1 MKNSKNN
8 EVPKGEFIDLERSNY
23 KKKTNYFLVFLVFSL
38 FSFLFFVL
46 GIKSIKY
53 LPNNIK
59 TIFSLDINSLEKNK
73 KIIDDLETE
82 KDTNLLKSQ
91 TAFLEDKI
99 LELNKQFELSK
110 EQIVSMRSLNK
121 KFGEEINYLSE
132 KIKNSNTIISTL
144 ESTFLFDLSILK
156 KNFADRTAFGKEMI
170 RLINKFRN
178 ALCFYNFIIIK
189 WYFKCH
195 Y

>member
-1 MKNSKNN
+1 
-8 EVPKGEFIDLERSNY
+8 
-23 KKKTNYFLVFLVFSL
+23 TNYFLVFLVFSL

-178 ALCFYNFIIIK
+178 EEKISDLLRFFETLDIDSLEK
-189 WYFKCH
+189 E
-195 Y
+195 